1 MIKLSVFSVIVIL
14 GFISNSNGH
23 TYHTG
28 QCPSVE
34 PMSGFDMKQ
43 VNTYFYAGFRKY

>member
-1 MIKLSVFSVIVIL
+1 MIKLGVISLLVIV
-14 GFISNSNGH
+14 GFVSNSNGH

-43 VNTYFYAGFRKY
+43 VI